1 MMIIVCAAVIRRGDR
16 LLITQRK
23 RDQTQ
28 PLRWEFPGG
37 HLDRGESVEAC
48 VQREIRE
55 ELGVRVSSP
64 TYYRTL
70 RYSMSGKRFLIHY
83 FLCKGSSGRI
93 RKVEVENFKWIVPG
107 QFDDRVLLTP
117 DRKILRSLIN
127 PNKVKKS

>member
-1 MMIIVCAAVIRRGDR
+1 MIIVCAAVIRRGDR

-37 HLDRGESVEAC
+37 HLDTGESVEAC

-55 ELGVRVSSP
+55 ELDIRVSSP

-70 RYSMSGKRFLIHY
+70 RYNMGGKSFLIHY

>member
-70 RYSMSGKRFLIHY
+70 RYSMSGKSFLIHY

-93 RKVEVENFKWIVPG
+93 RKLEVENFKWIVPG